1 MKVEKFWKSIIYK
14 NGKLDEKQI
23 MKELSD
29 FSIVME
35 EVPKVYEYITGG
47 LLSKITY
54 PAETI
59 IVELEERFYD
69 KKITQ
74 DDIKDILQ
82 SKQTNS
88 EKLKEIKDYFN

>member
-1 MKVEKFWKSIIYK
+1 
-14 NGKLDEKQI
+14 